1 MTEQTPETAEEV
13 EAIETA
19 RRNKLLTEAGSL
31 GLTGFRKNISTGALE
46 ELIQRHKD
54 AKKQADAIL
63 AEQAKITA
71 AIPKNEVL
79 CRITKKGDKKLSKGV
94 HVPGKGDLRYEWK
107 DTVMIDRKAAA
118 VLEERGFVEIEDAT
132 AAA

>member
-1 MTEQTPETAEEV
+1 MTEPTPETAEEV
-13 EAIETA
+13 EAAANEHRKKVLA
-19 RRNKLLTEAGSL
+19 EAGSL

-79 CRITKKGDKKLSKGV
+79 CRVTKKGDQKLSKGV
-94 HVPGKGDLRYEWK
+94 HVPGKGDLRYSWK
-107 DTVMIDRKAAA
+107 DEIMIDRKAAA
-118 VLEERGFVEIEDAT
+118 ELEERGYVEIEDA
-132 AAA
+132 AA

>member
-1 MTEQTPETAEEV
+1 MTEPTLQTAEEV
-13 EAIETA
+13 EAIATA
-19 RRNKLLTEAGSL
+19 ERTKLLTEAGSL
-31 GLTGFRKNISTGALE
+31 GLTGFRKNISTAALG

-79 CRITKKGDKKLSKGV
+79 CRVTKKGDQKLSKGV
-94 HVPGKGDLRYEWK
+94 HIPGKGDLCYGWK
-107 DTVMIDRKAAA
+107 DTVMIDRRAANE
-118 VLEERGFVEIEDAT
+118 LEERGYVEIEDA
-132 AAA
+132 AA